1 MLRRTRRSSAE
12 GRGSPKV
19 ETAKVAWRLRATEG
33 RSLTLWGHESRR
45 SLVKVIF
52 AKVALTSKALAK
64 RDAQAKIS
72 KDSTLKSRCNFCG
85 ETRNCTQK
93 SRITLLYYHLCCFF
107 FIRPFSCYFKK
118 WDRTIVSLPFTFRNA
133 RVDWLLSKQQ
143 VESTTVIHWEWQG
156 LEDATSWGH
165 VWRPWPRGARWA
177 SVRKC
182 PLRRSFFLRRS
193 FICRP
198 WPCPF
203 KLSIHIW
210 YRETNDYTRE
220 TKKIYKRKRY
230 TREKRYEC
238 KMILWAHSTTKA
250 ICPCS
255 SLTNPYLK

>member
-45 SLVKVIF
+45 SLAKVIF
-52 AKVALTSKALAK
+52 AKVALPSRALAK

-85 ETRNCTQK
+85 ETRNWTQK
-93 SRITLLYYHLCCFF
+93 SRITLLYYRLCCFS
-107 FIRPFSCYFKK
+107 FIRPLSCYFKK

-143 VESTTVIHWEWQG
+143 VERTTHIHWEWQE

-177 SVRKC
+177 FRQKMSPTKVIFSTKVVY
-182 PLRRSFFLRRS
+182 LVDLDLALLNL
-193 FICRP
+193 IYGY
-198 WPCPF
+198 
-203 KLSIHIW
+203 IHLW
-210 YRETNDYTRE
+210 HREE
-220 TKKIYKRKRY
+220 KKQIIFKRKR
-230 TREKRYEC
+230 TYER
-238 KMILWAHSTTKA
+238 KMIVWAHSTTKA
-250 ICPCS
+250 IGVCS
-255 SLTNPYLK
+255 SLANPNLK